1 MLIKMIINVI
11 GILFRCDQS
20 VVNDFAVFIQ
30 MVNLQDVVLGP
41 LIVFDLDLG
50 LIRNIRVVA
59 AAELEVFI
67 FIE

>member
-1 MLIKMIINVI
+1 MLIKMINNVI